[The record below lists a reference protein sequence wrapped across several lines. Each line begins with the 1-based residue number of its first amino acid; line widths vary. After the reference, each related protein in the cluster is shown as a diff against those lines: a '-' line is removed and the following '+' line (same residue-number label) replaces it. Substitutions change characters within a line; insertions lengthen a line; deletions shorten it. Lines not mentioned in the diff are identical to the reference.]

1 MIEGIT
7 GKQEL
12 FNYVARHLLEQNE
25 RCIDPEDGGCAY
37 RDDVGRRC
45 AIGCL
50 IDDKHYSKS
59 LEGLRLTATCVMDA
73 VEGSIGRKITGR
85 YDCSPHTERIVL
97 KRLQGIHDAEEV
109 EDWPTFLRAAAHDYE
124 LQLPDC
130 LKETAV

>member
-1 MIEGIT
+1 MIDGIKT
-7 GKQEL
+7 KQDL
-12 FNYVARHLLEQNE
+12 FNFVATHLMTQKE
-25 RCIDPEDGGCAY
+25 RCIDPEEGGCAY

-59 LEGLRLTATCVMDA
+59 IESLLPTATCVLDA
-73 VEGSIGRKITGR
+73 VEGSIGRTITGR
-85 YDCSPHTERIVL
+85 YDCSPHTERIML

-109 EDWPTFLRAAAHDYE
+109 EDWPTSLRAAAHDYE

-130 LKETAV
+130 LKEAAV